1 MAEKGEKE
9 GCRIYYLLN
18 IDGMKGLG
26 HAAFLLVDEQG
37 EGLFYSYNGMQ
48 YSLPECLLGKAGI
61 GKMKSFALNREQT
74 EQFLTAGDLEV
85 SDTSECDN
93 FDRALYRCVSLLNN
107 FEIVATSIISFFI
120 FREVISRRLWFAI
133 LLITA
138 ASVILSFEGDSAL
151 AFNEGS
157 LFVLGACI
165 CWGVENNCTRMI
177 SNKSSVEIVTIK
189 GLFSG
194 TGSFLIA
201 LFLGEQLPEGKWI
214 AAAML
219 LGFVAYGLSI
229 DFYIR
234 AQKDLGAAKTSAY
247 YSIAPF
253 LGVFFGMLLL
263 SERPGFQFYFALAIM
278 IFSTVLLIRDSI
290 RLQHTHAHVHV
301 HTHEHRHGELVHTH
315 EHSHAHEHL
324 HVHGENA
331 GQHEHIHDVLN
342 DHNHKHEENEYGK

>member
-1 MAEKGEKE
+1 
-9 GCRIYYLLN
+9 
-18 IDGMKGLG
+18 
-26 HAAFLLVDEQG
+26 
-37 EGLFYSYNGMQ
+37 
-48 YSLPECLLGKAGI
+48 
-61 GKMKSFALNREQT
+61 
-74 EQFLTAGDLEV
+74 
-85 SDTSECDN
+85 
-93 FDRALYRCVSLLNN
+93 
-107 FEIVATSIISFFI
+107 
-120 FREVISRRLWFAI
+120 
-133 LLITA
+133 
-138 ASVILSFEGDSAL
+138 
-151 AFNEGS
+151 
-157 LFVLGACI
+157 
-165 CWGVENNCTRMI
+165 MI
-177 SNKSSVEIVTIK
+177 SNKSSGEIVTIK